1 MVHPRFLLCVA
12 RPALR
17 VCDNLVNCEVVS
29 RILGFWLVFWVKTP
43 HITSL
48 DGIVKQKK
56 SVELVMAGGPACE
69 LFSRLSS
76 SWNVELSTVCHK
88 MSRIF
93 LWTDF
98 SLGHQISTN
107 IYIYTLSLYIQNTY
121 IVEFICICMYFL
133 FILKS
138 KFPTTVA
145 TSKPRRKLTPS
156 KWIWWSHQKLE
167 KIWWVG
173 WGWCLVF
180 WEMVRENANNAGNP
194 PKKAEKPTRQNN
206 SATNK
211 WFFDLRNTFFQINE
225 ANFATG
231 SGGRRSTLSAWNH
244 I

>member
-1 MVHPRFLLCVA
+1 
-12 RPALR
+12 
-17 VCDNLVNCEVVS
+17 
-29 RILGFWLVFWVKTP
+29 
-43 HITSL
+43 
-48 DGIVKQKK
+48 
-56 SVELVMAGGPACE
+56 MAGGPACE

-107 IYIYTLSLYIQNTY
+107 IYIYIPSLYIQNTY

-194 PKKAEKPTRQNN
+194 PKKGWKADTAKQQRNQQMIFWPQEHLLPDQRGQFRHRFGWQAVDPFGLEPHLTLIRFLKTRC
-206 SATNK
+206 SV
-211 WFFDLRNTFFQINE
+211 LRRYKMFTWIF
-225 ANFATG
+225 
-231 SGGRRSTLSAWNH
+231 L
-244 I
+244 